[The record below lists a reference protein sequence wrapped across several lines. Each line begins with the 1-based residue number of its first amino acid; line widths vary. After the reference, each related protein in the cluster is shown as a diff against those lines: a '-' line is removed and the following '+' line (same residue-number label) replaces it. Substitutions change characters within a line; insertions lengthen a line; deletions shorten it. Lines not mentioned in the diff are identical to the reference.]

1 MAGKGFFGSLFD
13 FSFENF
19 VFPMLIRILYW
30 MVVVLTCLGY
40 LAAIVYGF
48 QQDTMYGVGALVLG
62 PVVLILYLIMVRV
75 WMEVA
80 IVLFRIY
87 ENTNRIAGKQP

>member
-1 MAGKGFFGSLFD
+1 
-13 FSFENF
+13 
-19 VFPMLIRILYW
+19 
-30 MVVVLTCLGY
+30 
-40 LAAIVYGF
+40 
-48 QQDTMYGVGALVLG
+48 VLG
-62 PVVLILYLIMVRV
+62 PVALILYLIMVRV